1 MDSRCTVS
9 VNAIC
14 PILFLG
20 STAAL
25 QLICSTAYL
34 KSRLDCSL
42 VLLFFFVTTG
52 TYLLN
57 RIVDNE
63 DKFNNLKRW
72 QFFNGTTGRFRFWIT
87 TAIVLLLSPI
97 VISLLRKKIEIA
109 LIFAIISIL
118 GFFYSVKLLPWF
130 INKKIKWFSIKNIPI
145 LKSLI
150 VCTLW
155 SGGALI
161 LAVVGN
167 NINLF
172 RADILIIFLT
182 FFTCCFNST
191 ISSDVRDIEGD
202 RIRRIYTIPVL
213 IGPRN
218 TLKMLTIMNVTLSEA
233 IIVLVLKNAITI
245 EVGIFCCFIIL
256 WAELSVLPQY
266 FLPGKVPKTVLEIMV
281 DSVTIVY
288 AICLGIISIN

>member
-1 MDSRCTVS
+1 MDSKGTVF

-14 PILFLG
+14 PIFFLG
-20 STAAL
+20 CTAAL

-34 KSRLDCSL
+34 KSRLDYSL
-42 VLLFFFVTTG
+42 VILFFFVTTG

-72 QFFNGTTGRFRFWIT
+72 QFFNGNAERFKFWIT
-87 TAIVLLLSPI
+87 IALLLLISPI
-97 VISLLRKKIEIA
+97 VVSLLQKKIEIA
-109 LIFAIISIL
+109 LVFAIISIL
-118 GFFYSVKLLPWF
+118 GLFYSVKLLPWF
-130 INKKIKWFSIKNIPI
+130 INNKIRWFCFKNIPI

-150 VCTLW
+150 VCIMW
-155 SGGALI
+155 SGGALL

-167 NINLF
+167 NTNLF
-172 RADILIIFLT
+172 RADILIIFLV

-213 IGPRN
+213 IGPQN
-218 TLKMLTIMNVTLSEA
+218 TLKMLTFINVTVMIA
-233 IIVLVLKNAITI
+233 IIFFMLKNTITI
-245 EVGIFCCFIIL
+245 EVGAFCCFLLL
-256 WAELSVLPQY
+256 WAELSILPQY
-266 FLPGKVPKTVLEIMV
+266 FLPGKVPKTVLEILV

>member
-1 MDSRCTVS
+1 MDVRGTVS

-20 STAAL
+20 VTASL
-25 QLICSTAYL
+25 QLICSTFYL
-34 KSRLDCSL
+34 KSRLDYSL
-42 VLLFFFVTTG
+42 VILFFFVTAG

-72 QFFNGTTGRFRFWIT
+72 QFFNGTTERFKFWMT
-87 TAIVLLLSPI
+87 TAVVLLVSPV
-97 VISLLRKKIEIA
+97 VISLLQKRTEIA
-109 LIFAIISIL
+109 LIFAIIAIL
-118 GFFYSVKLLPWF
+118 GLFYSVKLLPWF
-130 INKKIKWFSIKNIPI
+130 INNKIKWFSIKNIPI

-155 SGGALI
+155 SGGAL
-161 LAVVGN
+161 LLSVVGS

-172 RADILIIFLT
+172 RADILIIFLA
-182 FFTCCFNST
+182 FFTCCFIST

-202 RIRRIYTIPVL
+202 RIRRIYTIPVI
-213 IGPRN
+213 IGPQN
-218 TLKMLTIMNVTLSEA
+218 TLKMLTFINL
-233 IIVLVLKNAITI
+233 IVIAVVIYLMLRVAITI
-245 EVGIFCCFIIL
+245 EVGVFCCFILL

-266 FLPGKVPKTVLEIMV
+266 FLSGKVPKTVLEILV

-288 AICLGIISIN
+288 AICLGIISLN